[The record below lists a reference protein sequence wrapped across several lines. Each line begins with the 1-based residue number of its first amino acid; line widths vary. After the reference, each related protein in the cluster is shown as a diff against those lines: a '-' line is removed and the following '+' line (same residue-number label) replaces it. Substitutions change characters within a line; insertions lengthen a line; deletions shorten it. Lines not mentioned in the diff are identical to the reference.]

1 MRGSHL
7 NCVRFVRTSIRPM
20 TNDTLQHGLS
30 EMFFTLFK
38 KWNPVNTAIIG
49 PKKIGRI
56 NGVAVLTRRFF
67 NKKKYMVVFATQP
80 KKSGRNNEV
89 AERRGSL

>member
-1 MRGSHL
+1 MMRGSHL

-49 PKKIGRI
+49 PKMIGRI
-56 NGVAVLTRRFF
+56 NEVFSQEKIYGGFCHAA
-67 NKKKYMVVFATQP
+67 KKKWP
-80 KKSGRNNEV
+80 
-89 AERRGSL
+89 

>member
-49 PKKIGRI
+49 PKMIGRI
-56 NGVAVLTRRFF
+56 NGVAVLTRFF
-67 NKKKYMVVFATQP
+67 HKKKYMVVFATQP